1 MDFPTP
7 PCKIARLEN
16 SVGIGPPIWG
26 DVRDMN
32 TNISVG
38 GDGLNLQL
46 GHGSSH
52 SRKSCGFTIFQLQE
66 LQLQSLIYKYM
77 EARLPVPYHLLVPIW
92 KSVTSLGGSNGVV
105 PPGYTSFLSSSP
117 LSWDKKIRM
126 DSDPEPGR
134 CRRTDGKKWRCSNEA
149 VPQKKYCERHMQ
161 RCRQRSRKL
170 VETSQPINTSAGV
183 PPSSNTNLSISLS
196 VNSSSS
202 SCDLSP

>member
-16 SVGIGPPIWG
+16 SGTHSLTIVLLLLIYKPEFQSPFFVLFFVFVLLVGIGPTIWG

-92 KSVTSLGGSNGVV
+92 KSVTSLGGPNGVV
-105 PPGYTSFLSSSP
+105 PPGYTS
-117 LSWDKKIRM
+117 
-126 DSDPEPGR
+126 
-134 CRRTDGKKWRCSNEA
+134 C
-149 VPQKKYCERHMQ
+149 KY
-161 RCRQRSRKL
+161 
-170 VETSQPINTSAGV
+170 
-183 PPSSNTNLSISLS
+183 SIDDILQY
-196 VNSSSS
+196 
-202 SCDLSP
+202 L